1 MTVLAIQRADRPR
14 KGKRQSELQI
24 CASPQSQR
32 RLAPPNEVAIR
43 IGGPFKVSPF
53 HAATVLVLA
62 AFDGLS
68 IDRGAGRP
76 RQSGDV
82 LSLPACVCGSTF
94 PQPRERKYSDCLSI
108 LRTKGRSAAV
118 QTGQCRLSQCME
130 MQLSYLDRV

>member
-94 PQPRERKYSDCLSI
+94 PQPRERKYSDCS
-108 LRTKGRSAAV
+108 GMDFA
-118 QTGQCRLSQCME
+118 
-130 MQLSYLDRV
+130 